1 MLKELPQDRRQF
13 TRVGFAASVD
23 LLQEGRELQAE
34 LLDISLNGLLIRTPT
49 DYHIRTDIP
58 CRVQIRLADD
68 SHIQMQVVLV
78 HSGSQLLGFHCTS
91 IDMDSIIHLRRLIEL
106 NMDDPCAAERVLG
119 ELIKRPLGQDD
130 E

>member
-1 MLKELPQDRRQF
+1 MPMESHRERRQF
-13 TRVGFAASVD
+13 TRIDFAASVE
-23 LLQEGRELQAE
+23 LLQEGRMLKAD
-34 LLDISLNGLLIRTPT
+34 LLDISLNGLLISTPT

-58 CRVQIRLADD
+58 CTVQIHLTDE

-78 HSGSQLLGFHCTS
+78 HSGSRQLGFHCTS

-119 ELIKRPLGQDD
+119 ELIKRTPELED
-130 E
+130 